1 MYLLRTWIFS
11 LMTLAQ
17 LSDSGHLILV
27 MWYFILFMYFFFFG
41 DIGVWAQGLMLVR
54 KTLSREPVH
63 HPLRYFNL
71 SNHFHFNF
79 VSFRT
84 SVLYGSFSPCSTKP
98 SAGSH
103 VASHCHIL
111 NLLYS
116 GTVPQPFFAS
126 MTLANFCV
134 CVCVCVCV
142 LVVLGSWAQ
151 IFVPA
156 W

>member
-1 MYLLRTWIFS
+1 
-11 LMTLAQ
+11 
-17 LSDSGHLILV
+17 
-27 MWYFILFMYFFFFG
+27 
-41 DIGVWAQGLMLVR
+41 MLVR

-71 SNHFHFNF
+71 STHFHFNF

-134 CVCVCVCV
+134 CVCVCVCFGGTGELSSDLCACWV
-142 LVVLGSWAQ
+142 SALPLE
-151 IFVPA
+151 P
-156 W
+156 